1 MLKIESM
8 HFYKTIFVLLIM
20 FTNSKLFSYEEGI
33 ALNGDLEIYYR
44 DYGPKDAE
52 PILLVQGI
60 GGQLI
65 NWPEHLIDFLLDNN
79 FRPIVYDNRDTGL
92 SSRIPSDSFS
102 DAKRDNTIVK
112 NYIRYYLRLP
122 IKSDYTLDDMAVD
135 GISVLNKLDISEAH
149 ILGISMGGMI
159 AQIIVSSHPERTKT
173 FTLISSTASTPSPF
187 NGPTRKVRKLLMNR
201 TKNPN
206 STVDERVAR
215 SRKIFTEIGYQGIDL
230 NTEEFYNNV
239 SISIERGGK
248 DDTGFGRQLNAILAS
263 QNRLDKVK
271 SISAPTLI
279 IHGLEDPLIKVKN
292 AHKANKLIKGSKL
305 IIIDDMRHL
314 IEPPVFNQFKDD
326 LLEHLEKNK

>member
-8 HFYKTIFVLLIM
+8 HFYKIIFVILIM

-33 ALNGDLEIYYR
+33 AQNAELEIYYR
-44 DYGPKDAE
+44 DYGPIDGE

-65 NWPEHLIDFLLDNN
+65 NWPEHLIDFLLENN

-122 IKSDYTLDDMAVD
+122 IKSDYTLDDMAGD
-135 GISVLNKLDISEAH
+135 GISVLDKLDISEAH

-159 AQIIVSSHPERTKT
+159 AQIIASSHPERTKT
-173 FTLISSTASTPSPF
+173 FTLIASTASTPSPF
-187 NGPTRKVRKLLMNR
+187 NGPTRKVRKLLMDR

-206 STVDERVAR
+206 STIDERVSR

-230 NTEEFYNNV
+230 NTEEFYNDV
-239 SISIERGGK
+239 SISIERGGM

-263 QNRLDKVK
+263 QNRIDKVK
-271 SISAPTLI
+271 SISASTLI
-279 IHGLEDPLIKVKN
+279 VHGLEDPLIKVKN
-292 AHKANKLIKGSKL
+292 AYRANKFIKGSKL

-314 IEPPVFNQFKDD
+314 IEPPVFDQFKED
-326 LLEHLEKNK
+326 LLEHLQTNK

>member
-1 MLKIESM
+1 
-8 HFYKTIFVLLIM
+8 
-20 FTNSKLFSYEEGI
+20 
-33 ALNGDLEIYYR
+33 
-44 DYGPKDAE
+44 
-52 PILLVQGI
+52 
-60 GGQLI
+60 
-65 NWPEHLIDFLLDNN
+65 
-79 FRPIVYDNRDTGL
+79 
-92 SSRIPSDSFS
+92 
-102 DAKRDNTIVK
+102 
-112 NYIRYYLRLP
+112 
-122 IKSDYTLDDMAVD
+122 MAVD

-159 AQIIVSSHPERTKT
+159 AQIIVSSNPERTKT
-173 FTLISSTASTPSPF
+173 FTLISSTASTPSPL

-292 AHKANKLIKGSKL
+292 AYKANKLIKGSKL

-326 LLEHLEKNK
+326 LLEHLVKNK